1 MLVAITHEE
10 VLEVLLAVVEQQTL
24 SFLLLNTNPSRLTMI
39 VYVVIFLAILL
50 GLFSAREKKYGTAK
64 PIKTLIINSIISY
77 ITLLFF
83 IEYSYQLKT
92 ADIKLIIL
100 GSFLIGLAADG
111 VSNQILHIVES
122 FGVRSVLNKLFV
134 DTKDKNID
142 KK

>member
-1 MLVAITHEE
+1 M
-10 VLEVLLAVVEQQTL
+10 EQQTL
-24 SFLLLNTNPSRLTMI
+24 SFLLLNTNPSKLTMI

-111 VSNQILHIVES
+111 VSNQVLHIVES
-122 FGVRSVLNKLFV
+122 FSVRSVLSKLFV
-134 DTKDKNID
+134 DTKDKNVD
-142 KK
+142 NKK

>member
-1 MLVAITHEE
+1 M
-10 VLEVLLAVVEQQTL
+10 EQQTL
-24 SFLLLNTNPSRLTMI
+24 SFLLLNTNPSKLTMI

-111 VSNQILHIVES
+111 VSNQVLHIVES
-122 FGVRSVLNKLFV
+122 FSVRSVLSKLFV
-134 DTKDKNID
+134 DTKDKNVD

>member
-1 MLVAITHEE
+1 M
-10 VLEVLLAVVEQQTL
+10 EVLLAVVEQQTL

-39 VYVVIFLAILL
+39 VYIVIFLAILL

-122 FGVRSVLNKLFV
+122 FSVRSVLNKLFV

>member
-1 MLVAITHEE
+1 M
-10 VLEVLLAVVEQQTL
+10 EQQTL
-24 SFLLLNTNPSRLTMI
+24 SFLLLNTNLSKLTI
-39 VYVVIFLAILL
+39 IIYVIIFLSILL
-50 GLFSAREKKYGTAK
+50 GLFSAREKKYGSAK

-122 FGVRSVLNKLFV
+122 FSVKSVLNKLFV
-134 DTKDKNID
+134 DNTNKDKNID
-142 KK
+142 NNKK

>member
-1 MLVAITHEE
+1 M
-10 VLEVLLAVVEQQTL
+10 EQQTL
-24 SFLLLNTNPSRLTMI
+24 SFLLLNTNPSSLTMI
-39 VYVVIFLAILL
+39 VYIVIFLAILL

-122 FGVRSVLNKLFV
+122 FSVRSVLNKLFV

>member
-1 MLVAITHEE
+1 M
-10 VLEVLLAVVEQQTL
+10 EQQTL
-24 SFLLLNTNPSRLTMI
+24 SFLLLNTNPSKLTMI

-50 GLFSAREKKYGTAK
+50 GLFSAREKKYGTVK

-92 ADIKLIIL
+92 TDIKLIIL

-111 VSNQILHIVES
+111 VSNQVLHIVES
-122 FGVRSVLNKLFV
+122 FSVRSVLSKLFI

>member
-39 VYVVIFLAILL
+39 VYIVIFLAILL

-122 FGVRSVLNKLFV
+122 FSVRSVLNKLFV

>member
-1 MLVAITHEE
+1 M
-10 VLEVLLAVVEQQTL
+10 EQQTL
-24 SFLLLNTNPSRLTMI
+24 SFLLLNTNPSKLTMI

-111 VSNQILHIVES
+111 VSNQVLHIVES
-122 FGVRSVLNKLFV
+122 FNVRSVLSKLFV
-134 DTKDKNID
+134 DTKDKNVD
-142 KK
+142 NKK

>member
-1 MLVAITHEE
+1 ME
-10 VLEVLLAVVEQQTL
+10 VNIVVVEQQTL

-39 VYVVIFLAILL
+39 VYIVIFLAILL

-122 FGVRSVLNKLFV
+122 FSVKSVLNKLFV

>member
-1 MLVAITHEE
+1 M
-10 VLEVLLAVVEQQTL
+10 EQQTL
-24 SFLLLNTNPSRLTMI
+24 SFLLLNTNPSKLTMI

-111 VSNQILHIVES
+111 VSNQVLHIVES
-122 FGVRSVLNKLFV
+122 FSVRIVLSKLFV
-134 DTKDKNID
+134 DTKDKNVD

>member
-1 MLVAITHEE
+1 M
-10 VLEVLLAVVEQQTL
+10 EQQTL
-24 SFLLLNTNPSRLTMI
+24 SFLLINTNPSRLTMI
-39 VYVVIFLAILL
+39 VYIVIFLAILL

-122 FGVRSVLNKLFV
+122 FSVRSVLNKLFV

>member
-1 MLVAITHEE
+1 M
-10 VLEVLLAVVEQQTL
+10 EVLLAVVEQQTL

-39 VYVVIFLAILL
+39 VYIVIFLAILL

-100 GSFLIGLAADG
+100 GSFLIGLASDG

-122 FGVRSVLNKLFV
+122 FSVRSVLNKFFV